1 MYCSGFIAMPRK
13 APEQATETNS
23 SEDTTT
29 PVVKKRRVNTG
40 KPRCPARPYRRVETP
55 IMKSRIE
62 EYTNKMQVLQSK
74 VTLLRQRLDMHKL
87 EMEMREN
94 EEAEDKQNEN

>member
-1 MYCSGFIAMPRK
+1 MSPRHVMPRK
-13 APEQATETNS
+13 VEQ
-23 SEDTTT
+23 TTT
-29 PVVKKRRVNTG
+29 TTTPSDEADAPVVKKRRVNTG

-94 EEAEDKQNEN
+94 DETEDKADNDQA

>member
-1 MYCSGFIAMPRK
+1 
-13 APEQATETNS
+13 
-23 SEDTTT
+23 
-29 PVVKKRRVNTG
+29 
-40 KPRCPARPYRRVETP
+40 
-55 IMKSRIE
+55 MKSRID

-94 EEAEDKQNEN
+94 EEAEEKQNEN